1 VKKASPRKS
10 LTGWSVSKFGAGAGP
25 AFVKFGCVAG
35 LAVLLASCDPSGRFQ
50 NPGTPGATIGQ
61 PTGEIIG
68 TGAIRIA
75 LLLPQSAQGN
85 GASVANVFKNAAKL
99 GLQDV
104 PNADIQLLVKDTGGT
119 AAGANAAAQQALSEG
134 AELILGPVFSQ
145 GVSGAAATAR
155 PAGVP
160 IVGFSSDAGVAGRG
174 VYLLSFLPQDDVA
187 RMMSYAA
194 RNGRTSI
201 AALFPQN
208 TYGAVVE
215 AAFRQEAAK
224 HNLRVISILKYQSSS
239 DDIQAK
245 AQEIAKF
252 SNRVDSIYF
261 PGDPQAGL
269 FIAQILTANGVDRN
283 RVKFMGSGQWDNPS
297 VFADSSLAGAWF
309 PAPAR
314 AGFNTM
320 ASKYQS
326 AYGSRPPRNAT
337 LAYDAVILA
346 FGLIKTAGPDRFSTQ
361 ALTNPDGFK
370 GTDGIF
376 RFRRNGTNER
386 GLAVY
391 EINGGGARIV
401 DPARQ
406 SFGNGS

>member
-1 VKKASPRKS
+1 MFESSPLGMKS
-10 LTGWSVSKFGAGAGP
+10 LKMSPTNIMKLRMGLRS
-25 AFVKFGCVAG
+25 
-35 LAVLLASCDPSGRFQ
+35 LAVLGLAALVASCDVSGRFQ
-50 NPGTPGATIGQ
+50 DAGAPTNPIGQ

-68 TGAIRIA
+68 TGAIRVA

-85 GASVANVFKNAAKL
+85 GGGAATVFKNAAKL
-99 GLQDV
+99 GLDDV
-104 PNADIQLLVKDTGGT
+104 PQSDIQLLVKDTGGT

-134 AELILGPVFSQ
+134 AELILGPVFSH
-145 GVSGAAATAR
+145 GVSGAATMAR

-160 IVGFSSDAGVAGRG
+160 IIGFSSDASVAGRG

-201 AALFPQN
+201 AAMFPDSN
-208 TYGAVVE
+208 YGAVVE
-215 AAFRQEAAK
+215 AAFRQEAAR
-224 HNLRVISILKYQSSS
+224 HNLRVISILKYAASS

-245 AQEIAKF
+245 AKEIAKF
-252 SNRVDSIYF
+252 ANRVDSIFF
-261 PGDPQAGL
+261 PGDPQAAI

-297 VFADSSLAGAWF
+297 IFGESALAGAWF
-309 PAPAR
+309 PAPTR
-314 AGFNTM
+314 EGYKTF
-320 ASKYQS
+320 SRKYQS
-326 AYGSRPPRNAT
+326 AYGNTPPRNAT
-337 LAYDAVILA
+337 LAYDAVVLA
-346 FGLIKTAGPDRFSTQ
+346 YGLVRTAGPNRFSTE
-361 ALTNPDGFK
+361 ALTDPAGFR

-391 EINGGGARIV
+391 EIGGGGARIV

-406 SFGNGS
+406 NFGS